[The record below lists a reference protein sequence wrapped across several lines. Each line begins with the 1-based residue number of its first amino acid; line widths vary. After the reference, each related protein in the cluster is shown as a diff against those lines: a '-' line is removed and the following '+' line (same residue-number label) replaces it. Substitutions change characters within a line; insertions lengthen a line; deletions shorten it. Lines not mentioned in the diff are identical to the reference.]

1 MSGRTRTLD
10 SVRMRVVAVG
20 STDGIDS
27 DTVFTFHQLGT
38 NVWAEYRGGNIAQG
52 FLVGA
57 LDSSALAFD
66 YIQLTCSGR
75 RDKGASRC
83 ELTLSED
90 GRWRLTERFQWASRD
105 EQGVNV
111 LEEIVA

>member
-75 RDKGASRC
+75 
-83 ELTLSED
+83 
-90 GRWRLTERFQWASRD
+90 LTERFQWASRD